1 MQQAAVNLP
10 SKLKFESGAEQSES
24 NRDLAMALLVSSRD
38 KVKDE
43 ASSTVYAF
51 EDVLCLNV
59 FVSLGNA
66 VREATT
72 LYKISHPMEADQFRD
87 SKGFHMLL
95 LTALFDRVVKK

>member
-1 MQQAAVNLP
+1 
-10 SKLKFESGAEQSES
+10 
-24 NRDLAMALLVSSRD
+24 MALLVSSHG

-43 ASSTVYAF
+43 ASSTVYAL
-51 EDVLCLNV
+51 EDVLCLNA
-59 FVSLGNA
+59 SALGNA

-72 LYKISHPMEADQFRD
+72 LYKISHPNVIDVMEADQFRD